1 MSKATTVLI
10 DSDVFLIDLRY
21 PRDRRYD
28 KNTAFLERVRIGEL
42 VGWTTVYNLLEICG
56 ILSFNLSPQS
66 LQTLFIGFASRFN
79 VTVLFP
85 NSSSEEICFSPI
97 DIFDMMQRKFS
108 FGDALI
114 AELAQRHRRRFD
126 SFVTWNVAH
135 FQDKLSVRVA
145 APDQV

>member
-1 MSKATTVLI
+1 MSKATAVLI

-21 PRDRRYD
+21 PRDRRYA
-28 KNTAFLERVRIGEL
+28 KNKAFLERVRIGEL

-56 ILSFNLSPQS
+56 VLSFNLSPQS
-66 LQTLFIGFASRFN
+66 LQALFVGFASRFN

-85 NSSSEEICFSPI
+85 VSASEEICFSPL
-97 DIFDMMQRKFS
+97 DIFDIMQRKFS

-114 AELAQRHRRRFD
+114 AELAHRHRRRFD
-126 SFVTWNVAH
+126 YFVTWNVAH
-135 FQDKLSVRVA
+135 FHDKLSLRVA